1 MHAASGILAAMISDP
16 GAPSRP
22 PRAGRSPLVAAA
34 LLAPLLFIAP
44 LVAQPPDGPL
54 EKPAGPPAPRAELPT
69 ATSPGRISVYGAFTL
84 VQVNV
89 DANGMNIVGDAAN
102 EPSITV
108 SRLDHRRIAVG
119 WRQFDSISSN
129 FRQAGVNVSL
139 DGGRTWQAATVL
151 GPGVFGSDPVLVAA
165 ADGTMIYSSLHTT
178 TGSDFDTSVFR
189 SLDDLASWEP
199 DVYSYGGDKQWLA
212 VDTRQGQ
219 GRGHVY
225 QAWDTYTCG
234 APCGFHLFDRSVDE
248 GETWQAPVPLASN
261 PYWGTLAIA
270 PDGGLWVAGTPDGGS
285 SFGAAYSSN
294 AHDPGATPTFSY
306 HSFSLGGS
314 LVYGGAV
321 NPGGLGGQVW
331 IGIDRSGGPRNGWIY
346 VLASVDPPGSDPSDV
361 MLVRSTDGGN
371 TWSAPV
377 RVNDDPT
384 NDNAWQWFGT
394 MSVAPNGR
402 IDVIWND
409 TRNHLGT
416 VMSQPYYSYSDDG
429 GVTWSTNVALAS
441 DAFNPLLGWP
451 QQNKIGD
458 YSGIVSDRVGADAI
472 FAATYNNEQDVYYV
486 RIGDRDCNDN
496 GVGDAQDI
504 SSGFDTDLDSDGIPD
519 RCESDADGDGAV
531 DAIDNC
537 PNVANRDQIDS
548 DDNGV
553 GDACE
558 SLFSDGFESG
568 DTSAWNV
575 TVP

>member
-1 MHAASGILAAMISDP
+1 MKSAP
-16 GAPSRP
+16 GAPART
-22 PRAGRSPLVAAA
+22 PRAGRIPLVAAA
-34 LLAPLLFIAP
+34 LLGPLVALAP
-44 LVAQPPDGPL
+44 LVAQPPGHPL
-54 EKPAGPPAPRAELPT
+54 EEPAGPPAPRSELPT
-69 ATSPGRISVYGAFTL
+69 ATSPGRILVHGAFTL

-89 DANGMNIVGDAAN
+89 DANGNNIVGDAAN
-102 EPSITV
+102 EPSIAV
-108 SRLDHRRIAVG
+108 SRLDHRKIAVG

-151 GPGVFGSDPVLVAA
+151 GPGIFGSDPVLGAA
-165 ADGTMIYSSLHTT
+165 ADGTMLYSSLHTV
-178 TGSDFDTSVFR
+178 TGFDFDTSMYR

-199 DVYSYGGDKQWLA
+199 DVYSYGGDKQWIA

-225 QAWDTYTCG
+225 QAWDTYTC
-234 APCGFHLFDRSVDE
+234 AQCGSNLFDRSVDE
-248 GETWQAPVPLASN
+248 GATWQPPVPLAGG

-306 HSFSLGGS
+306 HSFGMGGT

-346 VLASVDPPGSDPSDV
+346 VVCSVDPPGSDPSDV
-361 MLVRSTDGGN
+361 MFVRSTDGGN
-371 TWSAPV
+371 TWSTPV
-377 RVNDDPT
+377 AVNDNP
-384 NDNAWQWFGT
+384 NDGTWQWFGT

-409 TRNHLGT
+409 TRDDPGT
-416 VMSQPYYSYSDDG
+416 VLSRPYYRYSNDG
-429 GVTWSTNVALAS
+429 GTTWSAEVQLADS
-441 DAFNPLLGWP
+441 SFNPLLGWP

-458 YSGIVSDRVGADAI
+458 YSGMVSDRVGADAI

-496 GVGDAQDI
+496 GVGDAEDI
-504 SSGFDTDLDSDGIPD
+504 TNGFDTDLDADGIPD
-519 RCESDADGDGAV
+519 HCESDADGDGAV

-537 PNVANRDQIDS
+537 PMTANRDQIDS
-548 DDNGV
+548 DGDGV

-558 SLFSDGFESG
+558 PLFADGFESG
-568 DTSAWNV
+568 DTSAW
-575 TVP
+575 TVAVP